1 MRWFL
6 AYSFSS
12 CLDRMYMEVFLIWPV
27 INKGMARFCAVV
39 VFGIDP
45 DRNRVTWETP
55 SSEAIPF
62 RRKPIRRTLGYSDYD
77 VFLENDEGSRVYR
90 CKKLF

>member
-12 CLDRMYMEVFLIWPV
+12 CLDRTYMEVFLIWPV
-27 INKGMARFCAVV
+27 INQGMARFCSFDAVV
-39 VFGIDP
+39 VFGTDP
-45 DRNRVTWETP
+45 DRNRVTWETH

-62 RRKPIRRTLGYSDYD
+62 CRKPLRRMCLQRDLAQTQ
-77 VFLENDEGSRVYR
+77 V
-90 CKKLF
+90 

>member
-12 CLDRMYMEVFLIWPV
+12 YLDRMYMEVFLIWPV
-27 INKGMARFCAVV
+27 INKGMARFCSFGAVV

-45 DRNRVTWETP
+45 DRNRVTWETR

-62 RRKPIRRTLGYSDYD
+62 HRKPIRRMRLLHDPAQTQ
-77 VFLENDEGSRVYR
+77 V
-90 CKKLF
+90 